1 MLWGGR
7 FKESLDN
14 KALRFSSSLN
24 FDERLIFEDIKGSI
38 AHVAMLFSAGII
50 SKEESNNITKGLKKI
65 EVMYKKGEWII
76 EKEKYEDIHSA
87 VESKLYELIG
97 EDAGKLHT
105 GRSRNDQVLT
115 ATKLWLKK
123 AITEIEK
130 ELKKFQTILLE
141 DRKSVV

>member
-123 AITEIEK
+123 AVTEI
-130 ELKKFQTILLE
+130 
-141 DRKSVV
+141 